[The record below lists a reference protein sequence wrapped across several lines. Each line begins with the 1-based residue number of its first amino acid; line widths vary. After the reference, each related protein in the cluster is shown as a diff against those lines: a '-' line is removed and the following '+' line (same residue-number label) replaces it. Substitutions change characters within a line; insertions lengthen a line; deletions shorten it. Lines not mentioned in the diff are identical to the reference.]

1 MVDLTQQ
8 QATILPPGESVE
20 KVGEPKIAQAPNPQ
34 PAPPPASGEVEVDK
48 GEMPPPQ
55 TLVPARSDVGPMS
68 DAERKDMLDRT
79 KFLPAVNATPDEIT
93 RYVGLIPK
101 NKLNDATI
109 DQLYS
114 PYATAQ
120 YISGIEARSD
130 KDFIGPPVSTEMDE
144 LQKTIMA
151 NDVGLFVQF
160 DMSKEN
166 PHNHPL
172 DPTKYIKKDPTT
184 GKTFIDYQ
192 WLQEN
197 NGFISHV
204 LNEKDVPIPIA
215 SLTAKQKMAL
225 RNDFSAIAGLQYVDE
240 TLTREDKEG
249 YIKVIKPKDAVTE
262 KRFAGQ
268 ISTYNLLRKNQQA
281 IGQTLDANMVPTHTY
296 EEPSWFENTIASLGS
311 SLGFDPVEHYN
322 KLIDKVR
329 GNTEISSAQKQAEI
343 RLLEERRAQ
352 IIKSKGLRVEQ
363 DEDLATLLNAYRSLG
378 FNEVELNA
386 IISGIKDGSYERL
399 RRKIVMGDYYAD
411 LGNMAL
417 KLPVFGTVTLGE
429 GSLARP
435 FESGAEPDM
444 DSEREDP
451 NTLGALVT
459 SAWAFLKDI
468 KEGRNP
474 VFSQEDALVG
484 DKVDVFKFPEVSD
497 NFAKAMGVSPETAKK
512 ALSLHTGFWSTVR
525 ETGEKAAPYAAGFYL
540 VVRGLGRTSVDRG
553 LVPFLQTKG
562 PDKYRNMTPQQVLDD
577 LASNQRK
584 YEQAQALYFDSK
596 FKTSFS
602 FGRGLRRGAVS
613 LAQDATIQAT
623 RQAKNIRNV
632 EVIKRA
638 NGFFDEAK
646 ILRDRASQAATIPER
661 NALNLQATAKTARGI
676 WTSLT
681 GFPSISPIAKGEIAT
696 EAAFAIGGGTG
707 VYLAQK
713 YLQSGDATAF
723 ELGGG
728 FLSAL
733 TLPTMSRLLVEK
745 GVEPVARLT
754 GDLILAATPTEFSK
768 VLRTATSDLN
778 LSAAE
783 TRQLKSFY
791 NNMTSRM
798 SPAERRELLNATQS
812 YTKLVKELSELPGS
826 TITPEDVPV
835 LIGDLVFSTYLK
847 GIGDYLSLRGGQ
859 VDFTKGDLK
868 ELLDFNNSL
877 SDARESLR
885 ARMAETL
892 QKTEPFRGNLS
903 EESEVVLSK
912 IFEAR
917 DEALDL
923 LDESVETIN
932 AVSGEFRTNLS
943 AALREGE
950 THAGGTITQEVDRIF
965 NQTIESL
972 QKSLD
977 ELEAN
982 NAPVEKL
989 REIQTSITDLRAAR
1003 DQGIRDYLDKVEA
1016 GTIPMDSESVARA
1029 LQKMVRDS
1037 YTDGQADVKDF
1048 YKTVEK
1054 LYSTTYADQTDVLL
1068 DLYERQAADAA
1079 FFPDLFRDP
1088 VRVAASKVTAK
1099 TPKQAELIG
1108 VAQES
1113 ARRFFSSQVG
1123 FKPNEKVKT
1132 PSELINKFVNQ
1143 LPDEMKERYAFSGR
1157 TNMDAFMWYRKF
1169 TQEVT
1174 PDELRFFGEF
1184 DDEAPA
1190 LLKTLGIDGMDDDSI
1205 KQAAD
1210 LATLDLSAVEMDLIV
1225 KGLNQ
1230 VLKNPNN
1237 AGYNVASNI
1246 KNRLLQTEDADGNP
1260 VQFIKDKYG
1269 LEPQVDTEFIKFYK
1283 DKMTTVVR
1291 PHYARFDD
1299 KLLKEIGTEGDLD
1312 GNYFRKMIDA
1322 LNDPKKTDPANPVD
1336 TAEHINNTVL
1346 ETARKAFGTYDPK
1359 TGNFYLVAGTEGAE
1373 KFRSML
1379 LNHYR
1384 ERFFN
1389 SPQGEKMRGLLEDD
1403 KLPLNL
1409 DLKGDAELR
1418 GLDALKDARFHKVD
1432 ENGDFVLD
1440 SEAPIITDDD
1450 IFSFGS
1456 LDNLVNTSFRSLIE
1470 EGEALANQALQEALS
1485 DANKISA
1492 AAKIRIKNKIYR
1504 YARAGSDPLE
1514 NLNDMEALFK
1524 YVTSP
1529 SGLEEIKKIRSDI
1542 TDPDEITAFDN
1553 ELKLALVSG
1562 VVKETTSRPEK
1573 GVEAGKLLFDIGGA
1587 TKVLDGAEYVGLR
1600 NALDEFHPDL
1610 SRTLSLFDEL
1620 SERVLKRGAPLSVQ
1634 PGTKAVDTLAL
1645 LNRGRQVQLRQVSP
1659 TYVAMEIVAK
1669 NSQARKFN
1677 GVATI
1682 LSDPILTREF
1692 IKMIETGKPLDAQI
1706 ERRISS
1712 LYLKTSMK
1720 IAAMSYSDDPVTG
1733 DNGNLTGKEL
1743 VAKFEESIRNNEE
1756 RFVSPQPMDYEQSIQ
1771 QFKKYNP
1778 YFNEGLTQ

>member
-20 KVGEPKIAQAPNPQ
+20 KVEEPKIAQAPNPQ
-34 PAPPPASGEVEVDK
+34 PASPPASDEAKVDK
-48 GEMPPPQ
+48 GEIPPPQ
-55 TLVPARSDVGPMS
+55 TLVPARSEVGPMS
-68 DAERKDMLDRT
+68 DAERTAMLDRT
-79 KFLPAVNATPDEIT
+79 RFLPAVNATPDEIT
-93 RYVGLIPK
+93 RYMGSIPK
-101 NKLNDATI
+101 NKIKDATI

-114 PYATAQ
+114 PYATPM
-120 YISGIEARSD
+120 YISSIEERSN

-144 LQKTIMA
+144 FQKLIMA

-160 DMSKEN
+160 DMRRKN
-166 PHNHPL
+166 PHNHRL

-197 NGFISHV
+197 GGFMSHV
-204 LNEKDVPIPIA
+204 RNSKGVPIPIA

-249 YIKVIKPKDAVTE
+249 YIKVIKPKDAVTK

-296 EEPSWFENTIASLGS
+296 EKPSWFENAISNLGAAVG
-311 SLGFDPVEHYN
+311 LNPKEFVE
-322 KLIDKVR
+322 KQIEELR
-329 GNTEISSAQKQAEI
+329 GNTEIEEYQKQAQI
-343 RLLEERRAQ
+343 NVLLDRRAR
-352 IIKSKGLRVEQ
+352 IIKNKGLRVEQ
-363 DEDLATLLNAYRSLG
+363 DEDLARLLDAYRSLG
-378 FNEVELNA
+378 FNEVQING
-386 IISGIKDGSYERL
+386 IVSGLQDGSYERL

-411 LGNMAL
+411 LGNLAL
-417 KLPVFGTVTLGE
+417 RLPVFGTIPLGE
-429 GSLARP
+429 GSLAQP

-444 DSEREDP
+444 NSEREDP

-474 VFSQEDALVG
+474 VFNEEDVLIG
-484 DKVDVFKFPEVSD
+484 DKVDVLKFPQVSD
-497 NFAKAMGVSPETAKK
+497 NFAKAMGVSPETARK
-512 ALSLHTGFWSTVR
+512 ALSLHSGFWGAVR
-525 ETGEKAAPYAAGFYL
+525 ETGEKAAPYAVGLYL
-540 VVRGLGRTSVDRG
+540 VVKGAGRQSVDRG

-577 LASNQRK
+577 LASSQKK
-584 YEQAQALYFDSK
+584 YETAQAMYFDSK

-602 FGRGLRRGAVS
+602 RGLGIRRGVLA
-613 LAQDATIQAT
+613 LAQDATTQAT
-623 RQAKNIRNV
+623 RQAQNIRNV

-638 NGFFDEAK
+638 NGFFDEATV
-646 ILRDRASQAATIPER
+646 LRERASQAATIPER
-661 NALNLQATAKTARGI
+661 NALNLQATAKTARGV

-681 GFPSISPIAKGEIAT
+681 GFPSLSPIVKGEVAT

-707 VYLAQK
+707 IYLAQK

-733 TLPTMSRLLVEK
+733 TLPTMSRLLVDK
-745 GVEPVARLT
+745 GVEPMARFV
-754 GDLILAATPTEFSK
+754 GDLMLAATPTEFSK
-768 VLRTATSDLN
+768 VMRAAGSDFD
-778 LSAAE
+778 LSATE
-783 TRQLKSFY
+783 TRQLTAFY

-812 YTKLVKELSELPGS
+812 YNKLVKELSELPGS
-826 TITPEDVPV
+826 TITSEDVPV
-835 LIGDLVFSTYLK
+835 LIGDLIFSTYLK

-859 VDFTKGDLK
+859 VDFKKGDLK
-868 ELLDFNNSL
+868 QLLEFNSSL

-885 ARMAETL
+885 ARLAETL
-892 QKTEPFRGNLS
+892 QKTDPFKGNLS
-903 EESEVVLSK
+903 EESKVVLSK
-912 IFEAR
+912 IIKAR
-917 DEALDL
+917 DEALNL
-923 LDESVETIN
+923 LDDSVETLNTI
-932 AVSGEFRTNLS
+932 SGEFTANLS
-943 AALREGE
+943 SVLRDGI
-950 THAGGTITQEVDRIF
+950 THSGGTITQEVDIIF

-989 REIQTSITDLRAAR
+989 RQVQTSITELRTAR
-1003 DQGIRDYLDKVEA
+1003 NEGIRQYLIDVEE
-1016 GTIPMDSESVARA
+1016 GIIPPESGSVARA

-1054 LYSTTYADQTDVLL
+1054 QYSTTYADQTDVLL
-1068 DLYERQAADAA
+1068 DLFERQAADAA

-1088 VRVAASKVTAK
+1088 VRVAASKVAAK
-1099 TPKQAELIG
+1099 TPKQTELSG

-1123 FKPNEKVKT
+1123 FKPNEKIKT

-1157 TNMDAFMWYRKF
+1157 TNMDAFIWYRKF

-1190 LLKTLGIDGMDDDSI
+1190 LLKTLGIDGMDERSI
-1205 KQAAD
+1205 EQAAN

-1237 AGYNVASNI
+1237 PGYNVASNI

-1269 LEPQVDTEFIKFYK
+1269 SNPQVDTEFIKFYK
-1283 DKMTTVVR
+1283 DRMTTVVR

-1299 KLLKEIGTEGDLD
+1299 KLLKEIGTSGELD
-1312 GNYFRKMIDA
+1312 GNYFKKMIDA
-1322 LNDPKKTDPANPVD
+1322 LNDPKKTNPANPID

-1359 TGNFYLVAGTEGAE
+1359 TGKFYLVAGSEGAE
-1373 KFRSML
+1373 RFRSML

-1389 SPQGEKMRGLLEDD
+1389 SPEGQKMRGLLEDD

-1409 DLKGDAELR
+1409 NVKGDAELR

-1440 SEAPIITDDD
+1440 LEAPMITDDD

-1456 LDNLVNTSFRSLIE
+1456 LDNLMNTSFRTQIE
-1470 EGEALANQALQEALS
+1470 EAEAIVNAALQDARAEVAKIAEATR
-1485 DANKISA
+1485 
-1492 AAKIRIKNKIYR
+1492 IRIKNKVYR
-1504 YARAGSDPLE
+1504 YVKAGSDPLE
-1514 NLNDMEALFK
+1514 NLTDMEALFK

-1529 SGLEEIKKIRSDI
+1529 SGLEELKKIRSDI
-1542 TDPDEITAFDN
+1542 TDPDELTAFDD

-1562 VVKETTSRPEK
+1562 VVKDTTSRPDK

-1587 TKVLDGAEYVGLR
+1587 TKILDGPEYVGLR
-1600 NALDEFHPDL
+1600 NALNEFHPDL
-1610 SRTLSLFDEL
+1610 SKTLSLFDEL

-1634 PGTKAVDTLAL
+1634 PGAKSVDTLAL
-1645 LNRGRQVQLRQVSP
+1645 LNRGRQVQLRQVSL

-1682 LSDPILTREF
+1682 LSDPVLTREF
-1692 IKMIETGKPLDAQI
+1692 IKMVETGKPLDAQI
-1706 ERRISS
+1706 ERRISA
-1712 LYLKTSMK
+1712 LYLKTGMK
-1720 IAAMSYSDDPVTG
+1720 IAALSYDDPVTG
-1733 DNGNLTGKEL
+1733 DNGNLTGKDLLAE
-1743 VAKFEESIRNNEE
+1743 FEESVEDNQE
-1756 RFVSPQPMDYEQSIQ
+1756 RFLSPQPMDYEQRIN
-1771 QFKKYNP
+1771 QFRKYNP

>member
-8 QATILPPGESVE
+8 QATILPPGENVE
-20 KVGEPKIAQAPNPQ
+20 KVEELETTRAPSPQ
-34 PAPPPASGEVEVDK
+34 PAPPPASGEDRVDNAK
-48 GEMPPPQ
+48 MPPSE
-55 TLVPARSDVGPMS
+55 TLVPARSELGPMTA
-68 DAERKDMLDRT
+68 AERKAMLDRT
-79 KFLPAVNATPDEIT
+79 RFLPMVDATPDEMS
-93 RYVGLIPK
+93 RFMGQVPD
-101 NKLNDATI
+101 NKVKDATI
-109 DQLYS
+109 DELYS
-114 PYATAQ
+114 PYATPQ
-120 YISGIEARSD
+120 YISGIKARSD
-130 KDFIGPPVSTEMDE
+130 KNFIGPPPSTEKDE
-144 LQKTIMA
+144 LQKIIMA
-151 NDVGLFVQF
+151 NDAGMFVQY
-160 DMSKEN
+160 DMRRAN
-166 PHNHPL
+166 PKNYPL
-172 DPTKYIKKDPTT
+172 DPTKYIKQDPIT
-184 GKTFIDYQ
+184 GKNFIDYQ
-192 WLQEN
+192 YLQEN
-197 NGFISHV
+197 GGFISYV
-204 LNEKDVPIPIA
+204 NVGTQENPQNIPIA
-215 SLTAKQKMAL
+215 SLSPRQKMAI
-225 RNDFSAIAGLQYVDE
+225 RNKYSAVAGFHYVDE
-240 TLTREDKEG
+240 TLAKEAYVKIVKPEDAFTGK
-249 YIKVIKPKDAVTE
+249 KFP
-262 KRFAGQ
+262 GQ
-268 ISTYNLLRKNQQA
+268 ITTYNLLRKNQEA

-296 EEPSWFENTIASLGS
+296 EEPSWFENTIALLGAS
-311 SLGFDPVEHYN
+311 IGLNPVEHYN
-322 KLIDKVR
+322 KLISKLEADTTITDAR
-329 GNTEISSAQKQAEI
+329 RAAEI
-343 RLLEERRAQ
+343 QVLKKNKARV
-352 IIKSKGLRVEQ
+352 IKSKGLQIEQ
-363 DEDLATLLNAYRSLG
+363 DEDLARLLDSYRALG
-378 FNEVELNA
+378 FNEVQING
-386 IISGIKDGSYERL
+386 IVSGLQDGSYERL
-399 RRKIVMGDYYAD
+399 RSKLDSGDFYAD
-411 LGNMAL
+411 MGNML
-417 KLPVFGTVTLGE
+417 FSLPFVFGTVPLGE
-429 GSLARP
+429 GSLQP
-435 FESGAEPDM
+435 FESGEEPT
-444 DSEREDP
+444 SERDDP
-451 NTLGALVT
+451 KTIGALVT
-459 SAWAFLKDI
+459 AGWAFLKDI

-474 VFSQEDALVG
+474 VFNEEDALVG
-484 DKVDVFKFPEVSD
+484 DKVDVIKFAKVSD
-497 NFAKAMGVSPETAKK
+497 AFANAMGVSPETARK
-512 ALSLHTGFWSTVR
+512 ALSLHTGLWSAVR
-525 ETGEKAAPYAAGFYL
+525 QTGEKAAPAALGFYM

-553 LVPFLQTKG
+553 LVPFLQTKM
-562 PDKYRNMTPQQVLDD
+562 PDKYGNKTRQEILND
-577 LASNQRK
+577 LASSRKK
-584 YEQAQALYFDSK
+584 YEHAQALYFDSK

-602 FGRGLRRGAVS
+602 FGHNIRRNAVS
-613 LAQDATIQAT
+613 LVQDATIQAT

-646 ILRDRASQAATIPER
+646 ILRNRASQAATASER
-661 NALNLQATAKTARGI
+661 NALNLQAASKTARGI

-681 GFPSISPIAKGEIAT
+681 GFPSVSPIAKGEIAT

-707 VYLAQK
+707 IYLAQK

-745 GVEPVARLT
+745 GVEPIARLT
-754 GDLILAATPTEFSK
+754 GDLILAGTPTEFSK
-768 VLRTATSDLN
+768 VLRTAASDLN
-778 LSAAE
+778 LSATE
-783 TRQLKSFY
+783 TRQLKAFY

-798 SPAERRELLNATQS
+798 SPAERRELVNATQS

-847 GIGDYLSLRGGQ
+847 GIGDYLSIQGGRALAG
-859 VDFTKGDLK
+859 DDLK
-868 ELLDFNNSL
+868 QLLDFNSSI

-923 LDESVETIN
+923 LDKSVETIN
-932 AVSGEFRTNLS
+932 AVSGEFRSNLN
-943 AALREGE
+943 AVLRDGV
-950 THAGGTITQEVDRIF
+950 THAGGTITQEVNRIF
-965 NQTIESL
+965 NQTIDSL
-972 QKSLD
+972 ERSLD
-977 ELEAN
+977 QLEAN

-989 REIQTSITDLRAAR
+989 REIQANITELKANRN
-1003 DQGIRDYLDKVEA
+1003 QGIEQYLEDVEK
-1016 GTIPMDSESVARA
+1016 GILPMDAESVAQA
-1029 LQKMVRDS
+1029 LQKMVRDD
-1037 YTDGQADVKDF
+1037 YTDGQKAVKEF
-1048 YKTVEK
+1048 YKTVEQQ
-1054 LYSTTYADQTDVLL
+1054 YSTTYADQTDVLL

-1088 VRVAASKVTAK
+1088 VRVAASKVAAK

-1190 LLKTLGIDGMDDDSI
+1190 LLKTIGIDGMDERSI
-1205 KQAAD
+1205 EQAAD

-1237 AGYNVASNI
+1237 PGYNVASNI

-1291 PHYARFDD
+1291 PHYAKFDD
-1299 KLLKEIGTEGDLD
+1299 KLLKEIGTDGDLD
-1312 GNYFRKMIDA
+1312 GNYFLKIIDA
-1322 LNDPKKTDPANPVD
+1322 LNDPKKTNPANPID
-1336 TAEHINNTVL
+1336 TAEHINSTVL

-1359 TGNFYLVAGTEGAE
+1359 TGKFYLVAGSNGA
-1373 KFRSML
+1373 KRFRTLL

-1389 SPQGEKMRGLLEDD
+1389 SPQGQKMRGLLGED

-1409 DLKGDAELR
+1409 DLKGDTELR

-1440 SEAPIITDDD
+1440 SEAPMITDDD
-1450 IFSFGS
+1450 IFGFGS
-1456 LDNLVNTSFRSLIE
+1456 LDNLINTSFRSDIE
-1470 EGEALANQALQEALS
+1470 EAEGIIDAVLKDVRAEAA
-1485 DANKISA
+1485 KISA
-1492 AAKIRIKNKIYR
+1492 AAKIRVRNKLYR
-1504 YARAGSDPLE
+1504 YVEAGSDPLE
-1514 NLNDMEALFK
+1514 KLSDMEALFR

-1529 SGLEEIKKIRSDI
+1529 SGLEEIKKVRSDI
-1542 TDPDEITAFDN
+1542 TDPDELTAFDN

-1587 TKVLDGAEYVGLR
+1587 TKVLDGPEYVDLR

-1610 SRTLSLFDEL
+1610 TKTLSLFDEL

-1634 PGTKAVDTLAL
+1634 AGPKSVDTLAV
-1645 LNRGRQVQLRQVSP
+1645 LNRGRQIQLRQVSP

-1682 LSDPILTREF
+1682 LSDPVLTREF
-1692 IKMIETGKPLDAQI
+1692 IKMIETGKPLDPQI

-1712 LYLKTSMK
+1712 LFLKTSMK
-1720 IAAMSYSDDPVTG
+1720 IAAMSYSDDPITG

-1743 VAKFEESIRNNEE
+1743 VSKFEESIKNDEE
-1756 RFVSPQPMDYEQSIQ
+1756 RFVSRQSMDPEETLERL
-1771 QFKKYNP
+1771 KKFNP